1 MALQII
7 PIYIEQEIQKDTD
20 IIKYFTSENI
30 KLKTNDILVI
40 SQKIISK
47 QEGNVV
53 KLSSVT
59 PSILAVGIAVEYDKD
74 PRIIEIIMSE
84 SKKIIRMNDGVII
97 VETNHGFICANAGI
111 DESNV
116 QNGYVTLL
124 PINADKS
131 AQIIRN
137 QIWKTTNKKVAVLIS
152 DTFGR
157 PFRLGQ
163 TDFAIGTS
171 GINLLSD
178 HIGMKD
184 VFGRSLRV
192 TSIAIA
198 DEICSAAELVMGK
211 INRCPAAIIRNY
223 KFDSKTNYKIK
234 DILREHTGD
243 LFI

>member
-1 MALQII
+1 MAIEII
-7 PIYIEQEIQKDTD
+7 PIHIKQEIRKHAD
-20 IIKYFTSENI
+20 IIQYFISENI
-30 KLKTNDILVI
+30 QLKTNDILVI

-47 QEGNVV
+47 QEGRIV
-53 KLSSVT
+53 KLSSIT
-59 PSILAVGIAVEYDKD
+59 PSILSIGIALEYNKD
-74 PRIIEIIMSE
+74 PRIIEIMMSE
-84 SKKIIRMNDGVII
+84 SQRIVKMNDGVII
-97 VETNHGFICANAGI
+97 VETKHGFICANAGI

-116 QNGYVTLL
+116 QCGYVTLL
-124 PINADKS
+124 PIDADKS

-137 QIWKTTNKKVAVLIS
+137 KIYQITNKKIAVIIS

-178 HIGMKD
+178 YIGTKD
-184 VFGRSLRV
+184 IFDRSLRV
-192 TSIAIA
+192 TSIAIV

-223 KFDSKTNYKIK
+223 KFDNKTNYKITNM
-234 DILREHTGD
+234 LRERNYD
-243 LFI
+243 LFV